1 MKKFAFVTGAG
12 GYIGSEVASVL
23 ARAGMSIAVC
33 DINEESVS
41 RTVEKIIA
49 EGGVAKGYI
58 ADVSDSA
65 DTERAIN
72 TATEELGTLYAMV
85 HVAGGSARIA
95 NGGFVPLVVSVIDLV
110 IHVKFR
116 S

>member
-49 EGGVAKGYI
+49 GV
-58 ADVSDSA
+58 VWL
-65 DTERAIN
+65 RAILQ
-72 TATEELGTLYAMV
+72 TF
-85 HVAGGSARIA
+85 RIL
-95 NGGFVPLVVSVIDLV
+95 PIL
-110 IHVKFR
+110 KKR
-116 S
+116 